1 MIVLIRHGEIEGHK
15 GRAVGQIDLPLSHN
29 GLSHA
34 AQLADSLDSFQPRR
48 IYCSPLTRTMQ
59 TASFIEKKSGLKA
72 TFVPEIKEIN
82 LGEWDGLDFSELKKL
97 YPWDYKQRGEDIA
110 GFRAPGGENF
120 TDVKERVSSF
130 MKRMEDD
137 FPAVVITHAGVI
149 RTILHIVLG
158 FPLENIFRMKPEY
171 CHATVIERKGES
183 FFLKSYNLPPEPG
196 LGTQLAAMMPKQ
208 C

>member
-15 GRAVGQIDLPLSHN
+15 GRAVGQIDLPLSPN
-29 GLSHA
+29 GLSQA

-59 TASFIEKKSGLKA
+59 TASLIEKKCGIKA
-72 TFVPEIKEIN
+72 TLVPEIKEIN
-82 LGEWDGLDFSELKKL
+82 LGEWDGLDFAELKKM
-97 YPWDYKQRGEDIA
+97 YPWDYKQRGEDIV

-120 TDVKERVSSF
+120 TDVRERVSSF
-130 MKRMEDD
+130 LERMEND
-137 FPAVVITHAGVI
+137 FPAVVVTHAGVI

-171 CHATVIERKGES
+171 CHTTVVERKGHS
-183 FFLKSYNLPPEPG
+183 FFLKSYNLPPKPG
-196 LGTQLAAMMPKQ
+196 LGTQLTGMMPKQ
-208 C
+208 G